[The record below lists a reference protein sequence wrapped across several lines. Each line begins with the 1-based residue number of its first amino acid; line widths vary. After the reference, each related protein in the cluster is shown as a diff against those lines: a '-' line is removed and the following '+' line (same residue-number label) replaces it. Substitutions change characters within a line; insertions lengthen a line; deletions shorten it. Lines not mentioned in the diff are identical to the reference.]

1 MLKDLVKVANRLD
14 SLGLSKEA
22 DFLDSI
28 IRKIAAMNTGTP
40 PYMNAGTGDFELEM
54 GEDGNWDYPVNKT
67 IIPSNY
73 ESPEPQRKFEDACRK
88 LHSAINNWYL
98 AVEKTLNFEQNKN
111 IFNFI
116 PKINKIKRTLV
127 DQYSDSGLNTRRD
140 VLNSIN
146 NLLETIQKHNQ
157 DRSLPASDLQ
167 LEWWFA
173 PEELYHISSH
183 VSPKLSQFDHLYDS
197 VNSRKAKD
205 EIKYMVKYLRMGSKR
220 INNALDALE
229 DLSTEN
235 AYTEMDEIR
244 EIIDPAMELASS
256 LKEISDPLIREVF
269 QAVRELSF
277 VKDDSRSYPV
287 GSEYLLPPVPRGST
301 HPDGWSRIQDTSP
314 AQARFEE
321 SQILMGDMMDMDI
334 VDPDELDFYMNPND
348 YDGDDDYDD
357 DDDDDD
363 DRKK

>member
-14 SLGLSKEA
+14 SLGFSKEA

-67 IIPSNY
+67 IIPANY
-73 ESPEPQRKFEDACRK
+73 EFPEPQIKFEDACRK

-116 PKINKIKRTLV
+116 PKINKIGSTLV
-127 DQYSDSGLNTRRD
+127 DQYSGLGLNTRKD
-140 VLNSIN
+140 VFDSIKD
-146 NLLETIQKHNQ
+146 LLKTIREHNQ
-157 DRSLPASDLQ
+157 DRSLPASALQ

-173 PEELYHISSH
+173 PEELFHFL
-183 VSPKLSQFDHLYDS
+183 SPTSPS
-197 VNSRKAKD
+197 GIAKD
-205 EIKYMVKYLRMGSKR
+205 QIKYMIKYIRMGSKR
-220 INNALDALE
+220 INNALNALE

-244 EIIDPAMELASS
+244 EIIDPAMELVSS
-256 LKEISDPLIREVF
+256 LKEISDRLIKEVF
-269 QAVRELSF
+269 QAARELSF
-277 VKDDSRSYPV
+277 VKDDSKSYPR
-287 GSEYLLPPVPRGST
+287 GSQYLLPPVPRGST

-334 VDPDELDFYMNPND
+334 VHPDELDFYMNLDD
-348 YDGDDDYDD
+348 YYDDYDD
-357 DDDDDD
+357 
-363 DRKK
+363 RKK